1 MESKES
7 RLLDPSNWMPV
18 LLRQVSC
25 PHYYWSETQ
34 IYSVSTYMRS
44 HQSNSTHTFLRT
56 ESKLVITALPCP
68 PHWKTGVHLAPFEWS
83 KRRLRD
89 YCCFLLVLHRLESLV
104 LFSNTVQI
112 WCSVGC
118 QTHCPYCGARQ
129 HAAGGGQLFA
139 AFDCVFP

>member
-7 RLLDPSNWMPV
+7 RLPDPSMRMPV

-25 PHYYWSETQ
+25 LHYYWSKTQ
-34 IYSVSTYMRS
+34 IYSESTYMRS

-83 KRRLRD
+83 KRHLRD
-89 YCCFLLVLHRLESLV
+89 LHCCLLILHRLESLV
-104 LFSNTVQI
+104 LSSNTVQI
-112 WCSVGC
+112 WFSAGC
-118 QTHCPYCGARQ
+118 HTHCPYCGARQ
-129 HAAGGGQLFA
+129 HVTGGGQLFA
-139 AFDCVFP
+139 AFYCVFP